1 MSETSRTIVET
12 KNAPGAIGPYSQAVK
27 TSSLVFV
34 SGQLAIDPA
43 TGELMNGDIQVE
55 TRQAMHNLKNVLEA
69 AGSSLQK
76 VIKTILVIRD
86 MNNFPV
92 INEVYGEFFKSDPP
106 ARACVEV
113 ARLPKD
119 ANVEIEAVGLL

>member
-12 KNAPGAIGPYSQAVK
+12 DNAPGAIGPYSQAVK

-43 TGELMNGDIQVE
+43 TGELKNDDIQIE
-55 TRQAMHNLKNVLEA
+55 TRQVMHNLKNVLEA

-76 VIKTILVIRD
+76 VVKTTLFIKD

-92 INEVYGEFFKSDPP
+92 INEVYGDFFESDPP